1 MGALQC
7 CRNREELEDPN
18 ETNDNKEE
26 PANIIEQNLV
36 SNHATNNH
44 STNNTLFS
52 NQPWVDYYNEIQGKF
67 FIQIQIALMSLKER
81 NYDKYGCVFQPFV
94 EFVLGKE
101 KKQLMSLNNSDNVTI
116 SNTVTPVLYR
126 FNSVVNFE
134 CGKSQ
139 FYSMLNINVKNII
152 WTSINKKQSV
162 NNENAA
168 VIGGAEIPINLIPS
182 FFKQSEED
190 ENEYKGEMI
199 LYQNEYKEIGSIF
212 LVIKLSDKPSD
223 LSMTEK
229 KLLNRNNISTPNGE
243 SFKTYSNILIHYH
256 MFSESALNKIFDSP
270 SLEQIE
276 GVKSFLTK
284 SSKSDVVDSKSIV
297 KTFYDFIANNS
308 TLLGYELFIHL
319 YDLSSKYENI
329 QQIDM
334 TLFDMKEELI
344 LQLPEKMEYNVYFLK
359 IFFMFLHNYI
369 NGIKSLDNATDTQIK
384 EKSLTKLLNETAE
397 NIKKIK
403 EKNKFEEE
411 TELLYQEMIQW
422 IFNVIIDL
430 ITFPKN
436 YKNFLYESRVKEAYK
451 TFETSK
457 SIFNYI
463 SIYYYFIKEYL
474 NNSQIVLVFIRMLRK
489 IIQITC
495 TNDDIKEYQKQTN
508 FDVYEFKKFLIYD
521 SNGLFISLISKVI
534 ETYQHYP
541 EIISNVLQIFVIV
554 TKGIKDEDL
563 NYFIVKLKLPSFTH
577 CIYYYIGKYY
587 QIFKEINQLYLEFLD
602 NESEMAKSQEFEDIF
617 TKVENE
623 RKIEELGGINIKYEN
638 EMLQIAN
645 ELICFLE
652 TNNLNGKEKELFS
665 NLPNN
670 LYDLNLI
677 SSISQKITLYPKIAF
692 ILLQKDEK
700 TNLNFF
706 YNQFKIITTFAQYGS
721 SSLISGGDLITKIMT
736 VNSQTFTPNQ
746 IKIIIQEMN
755 EHILTMIYQCLTI
768 DETAQGVYDILDGK
782 NYDKYELSN
791 HYEISN
797 KLDSDKQEDNV
808 LSDLVNYFH
817 AKDIKINE
825 IKKIKMFYDNMIN
838 DKADSVSDD

>member
-26 PANIIEQNLV
+26 PTNIISQNLV
-36 SNHATNNH
+36 SNHTTNNH

-52 NQPWVDYYNEIQGKF
+52 NQPWVDYYNEIKGKF
-67 FIQIQIALMSLKER
+67 FIQIQIALVLLKER

-101 KKQLMSLNNSDNVTI
+101 KKQLMSLNNSDNVNI
-116 SNTVTPVLYR
+116 SNTVTPLLYR
-126 FNSVVNFE
+126 FNSVVSFE

-139 FYSMLNINVKNII
+139 FYSMLNINVSNII
-152 WTSINKKQSV
+152 WTSINKKQSA
-162 NNENAA
+162 NSENAA
-168 VIGGAEIPINLIPS
+168 VIGGAKIPINLITS
-182 FFKQSEED
+182 LFKKSEED

-199 LYQNEYKEIGSIF
+199 LYQNEYKEIGSIS

-229 KLLNRNNISTPNGE
+229 KLLNRNNILTPNGE
-243 SFKTYSNILIHYH
+243 SFKIYSNIVIHYH
-256 MFSESALNKIFDSP
+256 MFSESALNKNFDSP

-276 GVKSFLTK
+276 GVKAFLAT
-284 SSKSDVVDSKSIV
+284 SSKSDVVDSKSII

-319 YDLSSKYENI
+319 YNLSLKYENI

-334 TLFDMKEELI
+334 TLYDMKEELI

-369 NGIKSLDNATDTQIK
+369 NGIKSLDNATDTQIQ

-463 SIYYYFIKEYL
+463 SIYYYFIKEYM
-474 NNSQIVLVFIRMLRK
+474 NNSQIVLVFIRILRK

-521 SNGLFISLISKVI
+521 SNGLFISLTSKVI

-541 EIISNVLQIFVIV
+541 EIISNVLQIFVIL

-563 NYFIVKLKLPSFTH
+563 NYFIVKLNLPSFTH

-587 QIFKEINQLYLEFLD
+587 HIFKEINQLYLEFLD
-602 NESEMAKSQEFEDIF
+602 NESEMAKSKDFEDIF

-638 EMLQIAN
+638 EMLQIAK

-677 SSISQKITLYPKIAF
+677 SSISQKISLYPKIAF
-692 ILLQKDEK
+692 MLLQKDEK

-736 VNSQTFTPNQ
+736 VNAQTFTPNQ
-746 IKIIIQEMN
+746 IKIMIKEMT

-791 HYEISN
+791 HYEMSN
-797 KLDSDKQEDNV
+797 KANSDKQEDNV

-817 AKDIKINE
+817 AKDIKITE
-825 IKKIKMFYDNMIN
+825 IKKIKIFYDNMIN